1 LNGPFRLLLPLSIAI
16 VVVAAIFRATPGA
29 PRRRLRRCVL
39 LFAFYAVAIAA
50 EQLLEFLG
58 PPFSSASMPLH
69 YAAQALEVLLIINL
83 AAIALFDL
91 LFHFARWD
99 YPDIVHELSVGA
111 AYLVAG
117 IWLMHRSGVNL
128 SSIVATSAVVTAVIG
143 LSLQATLGNI
153 VGGLA
158 LQLDDS
164 IHEGDWIELE
174 NRVQGRVRQ
183 IRWRHSVIETRDWDT
198 LIVPN
203 SQLLAQTIKVLGKRD
218 GVTSPHRMWVHFSVD
233 FRYSPG
239 QVVHIVNEA
248 LQAAPI
254 ANVAPEPKA
263 NCIVYDLAKEHRDS
277 FAYYAV
283 RYFLTDLASDDPT
296 SSLVRERI
304 YTALKRA
311 QIPLALPATTV
322 FLSHDDPEHAERKQA
337 REHAFRLAALQNVE
351 LFAQLSDEEK
361 GKIADV
367 VRLAPFSAGEV
378 ITRQGSP
385 AHWLYVLTKGKA
397 EVRLTGAA
405 GEEKKVAELHAP
417 SFFGEMALMT
427 GAPREA
433 TVIASTDVECLR
445 LDKDDFK
452 EILARR
458 PEIAKEMSTVLA
470 QRRVELVAV
479 RDNLDA
485 DAKKRKMVTE
495 RSKILESIRDFFGL
509 NGTR

>member
-1 LNGPFRLLLPLSIAI
+1 
-16 VVVAAIFRATPGA
+16 
-29 PRRRLRRCVL
+29 VL

-50 EQLLEFLG
+50 EQLCELLG
-58 PPFSSASMPLH
+58 PPFSGASTPLE

-91 LFHFARWD
+91 LFHLAHWD

-117 IWLMHRSGVNL
+117 VWLMHRAGVNL
-128 SSIVATSAVVTAVIG
+128 TSIVATSAVVTAVIG
-143 LSLQATLGNI
+143 LSLQATLGNV

-174 NRVQGRVRQ
+174 NKVQGRVRQ

-218 GVTSPHRMWVHFSVD
+218 GAKAPHRMWVFFSVD
-233 FRYSPG
+233 FRFAPG
-239 QVVHIVNEA
+239 HVINIVNEA

-254 ANVAPEPKA
+254 ANVAAEPKA
-263 NCIVYDLAKEHRDS
+263 HCILYDLAKEHRDS
-277 FAYYAV
+277 FAHYAV
-283 RYFLTDLASDDPT
+283 RYWLTDLAADDPT

-304 YTALKRA
+304 SAALRRA
-311 QIPLALPATTV
+311 QIPLALPAATV
-322 FLSHDDPEHAERKQA
+322 FISQDDPEHAERKRA
-337 REHAFRLAALQNVE
+337 RDHAVRLAALQNVE
-351 LFAQLSDEEK
+351 LLGQLSDDEK
-361 GKIADV
+361 SKLADV

-378 ITRQGSP
+378 ITRQGSA
-385 AHWLYVLTKGKA
+385 AHWLYVLTKGQA
-397 EVRLTGAA
+397 EVRVSGAN
-405 GEEKKVAELHAP
+405 GEEKKVAELKAP

-433 TVIASTDVECLR
+433 TVIARSDVECLR
-445 LDKDDFK
+445 LDKEDFK

-458 PEIAKEMSTVLA
+458 PEIAKEISTILA

-479 RDNLDA
+479 RENLDA

-509 NGTR
+509 NDG